1 MSTAFKIS
9 LILELKQD
17 NPARSIN
24 TIINIIKKE
33 GLISKG
39 RLPRASVHRF
49 LQKQKLSKR
58 ILQDQNTI
66 ERRSFVAKHA
76 GDLWQGDVLHGPSIQ
91 NSTGMRKTYLVSLLD
106 DASRL
111 IVHSAF
117 CLGETALD
125 IEGILKQAIL
135 KRGTP
140 YKLLIDCQR
149 DSIA

>member
-106 DASRL
+106 DASLYLTVGPLPTLVRRFFCTNEFNFL
-111 IVHSAF
+111 IAVF
-117 CLGETALD
+117 LETP
-125 IEGILKQAIL
+125 K
-135 KRGTP
+135 
-140 YKLLIDCQR
+140 
-149 DSIA
+149 